1 MKTPDCPQYSTTDLA
16 LAAFLVALGHP
27 LLSVGR
33 HEGYRRVFRF
43 PQVASEVAATFYRNA
58 HVPGR
63 AFASALRDL
72 KTLIRET

>member
-1 MKTPDCPQYSTTDLA
+1 MKTPECSQYSTTDLA

-27 LLSVGR
+27 LLSVGGQ
-33 HEGYRRVFRF
+33 EGHRRVFWF
-43 PQVASEVAATFYRNA
+43 PQAANEVAETFYRNA

-63 AFASALRDL
+63 TFANALRDL